1 MTKVNEEFE
10 KISASFVEKL
20 HGWATEISK
29 KCKGV
34 LYYTEGFKNELKET
48 FTKYNKE
55 DNLALQAQKDLLLK
69 KE

>member
-1 MTKVNEEFE
+1 VEKVNKIFG
-10 KISASFVEKL
+10 KISASYVDKL

-34 LYYTEGFKNELKET
+34 LSYTEGYKNELKET

-55 DNLALQAQKDLLLK
+55 DNLAYKAQ
-69 KE
+69 